1 MSKKKGDGDIL
12 KDLRKTA
19 GTAKVREALGDYL
32 KALKTGKGGNPC
44 EPEGPFSIYPSYVL
58 YCGLDS
64 QVRVMSV
71 RLLKQL
77 FMLQDKL

>member
-1 MSKKKGDGDIL
+1 MSKKKGDVDIL
-12 KDLRKTA
+12 KDLMKTA
-19 GTAKVREALGDYL
+19 GTATVREALGDYL
-32 KALKTGKGGNPC
+32 KALKMGKEGNPC
-44 EPEGPFSIYPSYVL
+44 EPEDPFSIYLSYAL
-58 YCGLDS
+58 YCGLDP